1 MKESNN
7 YWYVYIILCDDNCY
21 YTGITNNL
29 INRFTKHKNGKGANY
44 TRSHKPLKFLSAW
57 EVDSVNTALSI
68 EHYIKSVN
76 KKIKV
81 LFAENNRLLKQYYV
95 RDIKNKGK
103 RDCNSISVRSVS
115 KKKLNSINTLLNN

>member
-1 MKESNN
+1 MKENDN
-7 YWYVYIILCDDNCY
+7 IWYVYIILCEDNCY
-21 YTGITNNL
+21 YTGITNDL

-68 EHYIKSVN
+68 ERYIKSVN

-81 LFAENNRLLKQYYV
+81 LFLENNRLLKQYYIKH
-95 RDIKNKGK
+95 IKNKGK
-103 RDCNSISVRSVS
+103 RDYNNISVRSVS
-115 KKKLNSINTLLNN
+115 KRKLNSINTLLNN

>member
-1 MKESNN
+1 MKENNN
-7 YWYVYIILCDDNCY
+7 YWYVYIILCEDNCY
-21 YTGITNNL
+21 YTGITNDL

-57 EVDSVNTALSI
+57 EVDSVNIALSI

-81 LFAENNRLLKQYYV
+81 LFAENNRLLKQYYIN
-95 RDIKNKGK
+95 DIKTKGK
-103 RDCNSISVRSVS
+103 KDYRSISIRSVN
-115 KKKLNSINTLLNN
+115 KKKLDIINAMSNK